1 MRYCI
6 AGRNKLLRKSMVA
19 LSNYLYDERGNVKD
33 EEFFFTIFPRPEIN
47 DYALNKRV
55 DKK

>member
-19 LSNYLYDERGNVKD
+19 LSNYLFDERGNVKD

-47 DYALNKRV
+47 DYALS
-55 DKK
+55 KKVEQK